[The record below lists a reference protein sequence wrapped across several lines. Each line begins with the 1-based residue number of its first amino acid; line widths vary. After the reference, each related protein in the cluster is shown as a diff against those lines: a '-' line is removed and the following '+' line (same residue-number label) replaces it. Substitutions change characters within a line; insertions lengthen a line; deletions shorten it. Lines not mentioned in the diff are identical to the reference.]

1 MHPIL
6 SRAALAAA
14 TLALAHGAAAQ
25 NCYDND
31 SQCHS
36 FAPEGGEA
44 SRIETGISL
53 RSKTFT
59 VTGDVRFRYRG
70 DDSKASHP
78 YVDGDQMTSR
88 ARIQLTWQATEHA
101 KAFVEFTYAE
111 TWNGSESYSDALAKG
126 STANPDADGV
136 NFNGIGQA
144 WIQAEDMLGVGDTW
158 RIGRSTYIL
167 GNGLILGSC
176 DYLQYPD
183 TFTGAWV
190 SRKLGPV
197 DVEAFVFD
205 DDGPLQ
211 SPRPATRFWGATARW
226 NVQEDGPVRSV
237 SGYYMAGTSD
247 GDNTTGAYS
256 DDSWYG
262 IEAKGKLPAQLAWNG
277 EWAQRQ
283 VDSAADVQ
291 AFRVGVTRAFE
302 DSPVGKV
309 SLSYSDSEG
318 AMHVNP
324 ADFNSAGLLHQY
336 GGAWRSDLDTI
347 QLGAQFLPGEDFT
360 IDLNLIAMDRDG
372 TAPQLGEFEVDVI
385 VGKQLKSGVH
395 ASVAYGADDEDRQ
408 VAFVQLTLFF

>member
-1 MHPIL
+1 MQNTL
-6 SRAALAAA
+6 SVAAAAAALLS
-14 TLALAHGAAAQ
+14 LAPSALAQ
-25 NCYDND
+25 NCYDNE

-36 FAPEGGEA
+36 FAPEAGEA
-44 SRIETGISL
+44 SRIESGISL

-59 VTGDVRFRYRG
+59 VTGDIRFRYRG

-88 ARIQLTWQATEHA
+88 ARIQLAYQATENA

-126 STANPDADGV
+126 AAANPDADGV

-144 WIQAEDMLGVGDTW
+144 YIQVDDMLGAGDNW
-158 RIGRSTYIL
+158 RVGRSTYIL

-190 SRKLGPV
+190 SRTFDKL

-205 DDGPLQ
+205 DDGSLQ
-211 SPRPATRFWGATARW
+211 AIRPATRFYGATGRF
-226 NVQEDGPVRSV
+226 NVAEDGVLRSV
-237 SGYYMAGTSD
+237 GGFYMAGTGD
-247 GDNTTGAYS
+247 GDNTSGNFS
-256 DDSWYG
+256 NDSWYG
-262 IEAKGKLPAQLAWNG
+262 VEAKGKLPAELAWNG

-283 VDSAADVQ
+283 RDGADDVQ
-291 AFRVGVTRAFE
+291 AYRVGVAKKFE
-302 DSPVGKV
+302 GVLEKISATFT
-309 SLSYSDSEG
+309 DSEG

-347 QLGAQFLPGEDFT
+347 QLGASLRPGCDFDVD
-360 IDLNLIAMDRDG
+360 INLIKMDRDG
-372 TAPQLGEFEVDVI
+372 AAAQQGEYELDVT

-395 ASVAYGADDEDRQ
+395 ASAAYGVDDEDRQ
-408 VAFVQLTLFF
+408 VVFVQLTLFF